1 MIRLLK
7 KCFFISVGLHVLLV
21 AVLILG
27 AAFFVTQPEKVP
39 PVLSMIA
46 PNVLEDLLNPP
57 APPQSKPNLNQPSA
71 TRHPEVT
78 PPRPPVKPVI
88 QPPKPHPNP
97 PKLQPKPPKL
107 QPKPPT
113 VKPKPRP
120 KNPNL
125 KKPKPPNTA
134 KKPRDIKVNINNT
147 QKHTNNTR
155 PKPRPVNPAINSK
168 DVNNALKGLNNLSAK
183 IKVQVSGSNRAA
195 FATYAQHVVAVYR
208 RAWQPLIPKNLARMR
223 IAEVSVTI
231 GRNGRVISARITRR
245 TGDATLDKSVQ
256 RALDK
261 VKSVGKPFPLG
272 SRDAK
277 RTFIL
282 DFTPVIG
289 G

>member
-1 MIRLLK
+1 MSRLLK
-7 KCFFISVGLHVLLV
+7 KCFFLSVGLHVLLV

-27 AAFFVTQPEKVP
+27 AAFLVTQPEKVA

-46 PNVLEDLLNPP
+46 PKILDDLLSPST
-57 APPQSKPNLNQPSA
+57 PPQTKPNINQPSA

-78 PPRPPVKPVI
+78 PPRPPVKPVV
-88 QPPKPHPNP
+88 QPPVVTP
-97 PKLQPKPPKL
+97 PKPPKV
-107 QPKPPT
+107 Q
-113 VKPKPRP
+113 PKPRP
-120 KNPNL
+120 KNPKPNRP
-125 KKPKPPNTA
+125 KKPKNTA
-134 KKPRDIKVNINNT
+134 KKPSDIKVNIGNT
-147 QKHTNNTR
+147 KNHTNKTR
-155 PKPRPVNPAINSK
+155 PNPPRPVKPAINAK
-168 DVNNALKGLNNLSAK
+168 DVNTALKGLNNLSAK

-208 RAWQPLIPKNLARMR
+208 RAWQPLIPKNLARAR

-231 GRNGRVISARITRR
+231 SRDGRVITARIIRR
-245 TGDATLDKSVQ
+245 TGDAALDKSVQ

-261 VKSVGKPFPLG
+261 VRSVGKSFPSG

-282 DFTPVIG
+282 DFTPIIG